1 MSWVLPGSVAGASVG
16 FVLGF
21 LSVFPLRVVG
31 VDASGW
37 PASGLGLLG
46 ALAGGVVGSNFDGS
60 PGRGR
65 TVARWCVLSAAVV
78 GAVSFL
84 AGFAGPILL
93 RPDLPQG
100 PLLGIFY
107 TGPVGALA
115 GAVLGVF
122 IGLLAPDPT
131 ALARTRGSGG
141 PGHSRWG
148 TPRKAGTS

>member
-1 MSWVLPGSVAGASVG
+1 MSLLIPGPVVGIGVG

-21 LSVFPLRVVG
+21 LAVFPLRVVG
-31 VDASGW
+31 IDASGF
-37 PASGLGLLG
+37 PSLGLGLLG
-46 ALAGGVVGSNFDGS
+46 AAAGGVVGALYDGP

-65 TVARWCVLSAAVV
+65 TVARWCALSAAGV

-107 TGPVGALA
+107 TGPLGALA

-122 IGLLAPDPT
+122 IGLVVPVAP
-131 ALARTRGSGG
+131 ARR
-141 PGHSRWG
+141 
-148 TPRKAGTS
+148 